1 MNEEYK
7 DRLRT
12 DAAAGN
18 RFAERLLL
26 LALLSENNVDSLGA
40 VLEQVESMR
49 GSVERLLLQAE
60 LACFH
65 RYRAADS
72 WQLMLRECCES
83 GHPEA
88 RFIASLYHDWS
99 GLSDFAEGATE
110 LSWSDGWDRWVV
122 PVWHTVVE
130 AGGVVVQRSERFAP
144 AALVGLLRA
153 ELEPQ
158 LQASSV
164 INPQSGKPMA
174 HPIRV
179 NRCAQWFPEQL
190 GWVGKLLECRL
201 AEAAAYQTSCGEV
214 LTMLHYQK
222 GHEYKPHVDCL
233 SPQQAQSDEGK
244 MQGGQRM
251 MTVLFALG
259 DDDVVGGE
267 TAFTELA
274 VEVKAPSGTLI
285 KFNNVGIA
293 GEPLRASLHEGRAV
307 QQGEKWMLSKW
318 VREQPTPYGREV
330 NL

>member
-1 MNEEYK
+1 MNEEYL

-26 LALLSENNVDSLGA
+26 LALLSESNVDSINAL
-40 VLEQVESMR
+40 LEQVESNR
-49 GSVERLLLQAE
+49 GPIDRRFLQAE

-65 RYRAADS
+65 RYPTADS
-72 WQLMLRECCES
+72 WQRMLRECCES

-99 GLSDFAEGATE
+99 GISDFADGAAT
-110 LSWSDGWDRWVV
+110 LSWAEGWDSWTA
-122 PVWHTVVE
+122 PIWHTIVE
-130 AGGVVVQRSERFAP
+130 AGGVVVQRSEQFAP
-144 AALVGLLRA
+144 AGLVGLLRA
-153 ELEPQ
+153 QLGPQ

-164 INPQSGKPMA
+164 IDPQSGKPIV

-201 AEAAAYQTSCGEV
+201 AEAAAYQASHGEV
-214 LTMLHYQK
+214 LTMLHYRK
-222 GHEYKPHVDCL
+222 GHEYKPHVDCI

-244 MQGGQRM
+244 LQGGQRM

-274 VEVKAPSGTLI
+274 AEVKAPSGTLI
-285 KFNNVGIA
+285 KFNNVGA
-293 GEPLRASLHEGRAV
+293 ASEPLRASLHEGRAV
-307 QQGEKWMLSKW
+307 RQGEKWMLSKW